1 VFQARSR
8 KEALVNAVL
17 DHVIAWAR
25 ATPEPNVN
33 ENDDG

>member
-1 VFQARSR
+1 
-8 KEALVNAVL
+8 LVNAVL